1 MYRLIVSCLV
11 VLMSVGLLPANAQVT
26 IDLSQVTCGQFL
38 KMDAERQALVG
49 WWMSGYFSATKN
61 LNELDLRYV
70 KRNAKVVTEYC
81 KTNKSNTVM
90 NAMRKNWR

>member
-1 MYRLIVSCLV
+1 MSCLV
-11 VLMSVGLLPANAQVT
+11 VLMGIGLLPANAQVT
-26 IDLSQVTCGQFL
+26 LDLSQVTCGQFL
-38 KMDAERQALVG
+38 KIDAERQALVG

-81 KTNKSNTVM
+81 KKNKSNTVM
-90 NAMRKNWR
+90 IAMQKNWR